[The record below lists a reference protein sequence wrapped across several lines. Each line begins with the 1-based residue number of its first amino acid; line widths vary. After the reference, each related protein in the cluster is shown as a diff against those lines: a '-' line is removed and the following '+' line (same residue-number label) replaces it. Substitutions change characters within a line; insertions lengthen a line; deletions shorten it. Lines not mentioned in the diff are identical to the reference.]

1 MSSNETLKTTINE
14 FLSILN
20 NDIAKNSLVFDGSNL
35 RFKIEDNYPSSLEI
49 AKKIFKTINELLN
62 GEIEIKLTS
71 CKLKNTFFYFDYDNY
86 LRDYEYYKDAFTN
99 SNIIILDFET
109 KILFKEIDEEFTI
122 EKADMFN
129 YVQHRELQE
138 FLISKNEFTP
148 YHDNLSKQFVIIG
161 KEKGAFHIGYNLL
174 EKRKISDED
183 IKPFIEELKTEFVKK
198 EFIQFFKDVIINS
211 IHSTD
216 IKDRFFELTKS
227 LKLLLNL
234 TAKDYESYVL
244 DFAID
249 KIKSKFKEERNKYFE
264 SLEKSIDTVSKQ
276 IVSFPLTFGATAFA
290 SYQVKDKPLIL
301 ILIVIAYLLYTFIAF
316 KVLSITDYNILCLKS
331 DVKKEEDEIKNGY
344 EKVYAD
350 FKEDF
355 IKIWTKIRKL
365 EGLVLILK
373 WILSLLF
380 LIFLL
385 FALVQIF
392 NPVASD
398 KKDKISVETETINI
412 IVKEK
417 KHPKENNLRLLRR
430 VIQL

>member
-35 RFKIEDNYPSSLEI
+35 RFKIENNYPSSLEI
-49 AKKIFKTINELLN
+49 AKKIFKTINKLLN

-264 SLEKSIDTVSKQ
+264 SLERSIDTVSKQ

-290 SYQVKDKPLIL
+290 SYQVKDKHWIL

-392 NPVASD
+392 NPVTSD

-417 KHPKENNLRLLRR
+417 KHPKEN
-430 VIQL
+430 

>member
-417 KHPKENNLRLLRR
+417 KHPKEN
-430 VIQL
+430 

>member
-35 RFKIEDNYPSSLEI
+35 RFKIENNYPSSLEI

-290 SYQVKDKPLIL
+290 SYQVKDKPWIL

-331 DVKKEEDEIKNGY
+331 DVKKEEDDIKNGY

-373 WILSLLF
+373 WILSVLF
-380 LIFLL
+380 IIFLL

-398 KKDKISVETETINI
+398 KKEKISVETETINI

-417 KHPKENNLRLLRR
+417 KHPKEN
-430 VIQL
+430 

>member
-1 MSSNETLKTTINE
+1 MSSNETLKTIINE

-35 RFKIEDNYPSSLEI
+35 RFKIENNYPSSLEI
-49 AKKIFKTINELLN
+49 AKKNFKTINELLN

-290 SYQVKDKPLIL
+290 SYQVKDKPWIL

-380 LIFLL
+380 IIFLL

-398 KKDKISVETETINI
+398 KKEKISVETENINI

-417 KHPKENNLRLLRR
+417 KHPKEN
-430 VIQL
+430 

>member
-35 RFKIEDNYPSSLEI
+35 RFKIENNYPSSLEI

-99 SNIIILDFET
+99 SNIIILNFET

-183 IKPFIEELKTEFVKK
+183 IKPFIEELKTDFVKK

-290 SYQVKDKPLIL
+290 SYQVKDKPWIL

-380 LIFLL
+380 IIFLL

-392 NPVASD
+392 NQVASD
-398 KKDKISVETETINI
+398 KKEKISVETETINI

-417 KHPKENNLRLLRR
+417 KHPKEN
-430 VIQL
+430 

>member
-1 MSSNETLKTTINE
+1 MSSNETLKTAINE

-35 RFKIEDNYPSSLEI
+35 RFKIENNYPSSLEI

-290 SYQVKDKPLIL
+290 SYQVKDKHWIL

-392 NPVASD
+392 NPVTSD

-417 KHPKENNLRLLRR
+417 KHPKEN
-430 VIQL
+430 

>member
-1 MSSNETLKTTINE
+1 MSNNETLKITINE

-35 RFKIEDNYPSSLEI
+35 RFKIENNYPSSLEI

-99 SNIIILDFET
+99 SNIIILNFET

-290 SYQVKDKPLIL
+290 SYQVKDKPWIL

-380 LIFLL
+380 IIFLL

-392 NPVASD
+392 NQVASD
-398 KKDKISVETETINI
+398 KKEKISVETETINI

-417 KHPKENNLRLLRR
+417 KHPKEN
-430 VIQL
+430 